1 MEALRDPSL
10 PRRISR
16 LYADTKRSYEHVVR
30 NNDMTQRLSGTH
42 IKLRI
47 QKDRLIAW
55 GLEWADV
62 NSPNREDIDC
72 SLDQAGIS
80 DLVASIMSSIR
91 QLLEEADRIHL
102 QRNASFP
109 AVLAD
114 DKGVS
119 LTGKGHLKTSTDLS
133 RLDDIVKDLTA
144 SVDILCDLSKLRHG
158 VEYAEISRLPNNS
171 PDITSE
177 TKEASPSPKSQL
189 CEKPSASHVSAQM
202 NLDELI
208 SAACIQYSQLEILYN
223 DVIQTSTSSPPSYE
237 SVAASSEDRVLA
249 YSKNPLKH
257 NVPLLLDYLPALD
270 SAWAEG
276 KLPSASRYSD
286 LLRAQR
292 SSSANGCVYNGV
304 LNLTGWVED
313 PQRSRTALTYAIP
326 PFAFGEVTQHTES
339 FQAQSLLS
347 YLQHAADTDSLNM
360 PNLEDRFRLA
370 LNLVST
376 VLHLH
381 AKGLLHRNVNSNN
394 ILFFIRDPAL
404 SSMSKKPWKR
414 GVIRRPFLTSFD
426 QLSNDVDD
434 EREEPF
440 IANIYRHPKVERG
453 QRSTFSED
461 HDIYSLGLVLLEI
474 GLWMPISKLWKTRY
488 TRADFKARLQTI
500 YTRKLSAKC
509 GSCYA
514 RVVENCLRAADEP
527 QFSQRSLQQTFD
539 GSKQSSR
546 AQTGFYWS
554 VFKPLERCC
563 MIDEMEGIS
572 AVPHNRFSST
582 ISEIPEIA
590 TQDDEQGA
598 GPKDGSIMSNLPDLN
613 PVDNVKER
621 PEESPIRPREKKKT
635 KCKVWSYDIPAV
647 VEAHWNQNVF
657 PKLNRIFGQVID
669 RWESCSI
676 DLFMAGET
684 AEAARP
690 TIYMVC
696 NSVEKAR
703 KVLEYVN
710 RDRGLFDIKVARGQI
725 MRSKSSKKRKPTKK
739 KQSSKPSVAT
749 ETLGETDDFQTHL
762 SHYQERPTCGASI
775 GAYCDEEHLPPVSFG
790 GTVLVDGEPYGMSV
804 HHMLDNDEID
814 IGLDDSFDV
823 HRSMFQRPRAWGDK
837 EDQISGDWKSES
849 PPEAPFPL
857 DMSDDEDE
865 GFQDP
870 DYQHNETT
878 FDPAL
883 WDNELVDVDMGDS
896 PGIELGCGD
905 DLIVT
910 QPAIDDVS
918 EGFFPNE
925 EDMAED
931 HLSSHTLG
939 HIHASSGI
947 KRTSHGT
954 TSHEVDWALIK
965 VRENRSYNANLVK
978 GGKTHCAAT
987 PRTQISQGLLY
998 ERDSYPYGVVGAE
1011 KLGGLKVHS
1020 IGRTSGLQ
1028 TGFITPRM
1036 VKVMMPG
1043 RISFSDSWQVEGD
1056 FGVGGDSGAWVIDN
1070 ASGRVCA
1077 HILAR
1082 SQKKKVAYIA
1092 PMELLLDDIAEKL
1105 NAKVSFP
1112 GEQNVQQQRD
1122 YPKMVTSSIVKEESP
1137 DTLADGF
1144 SQLSTSDI
1152 RRSMASK
1159 SPKPTGL
1166 PNTTPVPTSSL
1177 RLSSGS
1183 SVYSLHSKCLES
1195 KRRSGSEMLLE
1206 KGEGGMKAGCR
1217 LSMG

>member
-1 MEALRDPSL
+1 M
-10 PRRISR
+10 
-16 LYADTKRSYEHVVR
+16 
-30 NNDMTQRLSGTH
+30 NQRLSGTH

-62 NSPNREDIDC
+62 HSPNREDIDC

-119 LTGKGHLKTSTDLS
+119 LTGKEHLKTSTDLS

-144 SVDILCDLSKLRHG
+144 SIDILCDLSKSRHG
-158 VEYAEISRLPNNS
+158 VNQAETSRLSNNS
-171 PDITSE
+171 SDILGGV
-177 TKEASPSPKSQL
+177 KEASSSLKPQL
-189 CEKPSASHVSAQM
+189 CEKPSASNMTKQS
-202 NLDELI
+202 NLDEI
-208 SAACIQYSQLEILYN
+208 IAAAYIQYSQLEILIN
-223 DVIQTSTSSPPSYE
+223 DVIPTSTTSPPSYE

-249 YSKNPLKH
+249 HLRNPLKR

-276 KLPSASRYSD
+276 RLPSASRYKD
-286 LLRAQR
+286 LLRAQK
-292 SSSANGCVYNGV
+292 SPLANDSVYNGV

-313 PQRSRTALTYAIP
+313 PQRLRTALIYEIP
-326 PFAFGEVTQHTES
+326 QFAFGEMTQHTES
-339 FQAQSLLS
+339 LQAQSLLS

-370 LNLVST
+370 FNLAST

-394 ILFFIRDPAL
+394 VLFFIRDPTL
-404 SSMSKKPWKR
+404 SSTGNKPWKR

-440 IANIYRHPKVERG
+440 IANIYRHPKIERG
-453 QRSTFSED
+453 QRSAFRED
-461 HDIYSLGLVLLEI
+461 HDIYSLGLILLEI

-488 TRADFKARLQTI
+488 TRADFKTRLQTI
-500 YTRKLSAKC
+500 YTRKLAAKC
-509 GSCYA
+509 GNGYA
-514 RVVENCLRAADEP
+514 RVVENCLRAADES
-527 QFSQRSLQQTFD
+527 QFGQPSLRQTSNE
-539 GSKQSSR
+539 SKQNSR
-546 AQTGFYWS
+546 VQTGFYWS

-563 MIDEMEGIS
+563 MIDEMEGMS
-572 AVPHNRFSST
+572 AVPHNQFSST
-582 ISEIPEIA
+582 TGEMQEIA
-590 TQDDEQGA
+590 TQYDEQRF
-598 GPKDGSIMSNLPDLN
+598 GPNSGSEMSNLRNQEGLDSARA
-613 PVDNVKER
+613 KEQ
-621 PEESPIRPREKKKT
+621 PEESPIQLREKKKT

-647 VEAHWNQNVF
+647 VETHWNQNVF

-696 NSVEKAR
+696 NSVDKAR
-703 KVLEYVN
+703 KILEYVN

-725 MRSKSSKKRKPTKK
+725 IRSKSSKKKKPTKK
-739 KQSSKPSVAT
+739 KPSSKPSVTT
-749 ETLGETDDFQTHL
+749 EILEETDDFQT
-762 SHYQERPTCGASI
+762 SFTHYQERPTCGASI

-790 GTVLVDGEPYGMSV
+790 GTILVNGEPYGMSV

-814 IGLDDSFDV
+814 IGLDDSSDV
-823 HRSMFQRPRAWGDK
+823 HRSMFQGPRVWDNK
-837 EDQISGDWKSES
+837 EDQVSGDWKPEK
-849 PPEAPFPL
+849 PPEAPFPF

-865 GFQDP
+865 GFQDS
-870 DYQHNETT
+870 DYQDNGTT

-883 WDNELVDVDMGDS
+883 WDNELTDVDMGDS

-905 DLIVT
+905 GLIVT
-910 QPAIDDVS
+910 QPAIDDVN

-939 HIHASSGI
+939 YIHASSGI
-947 KRTSHGT
+947 KRTSFCAA
-954 TSHEVDWALIK
+954 SHEVDWALIK
-965 VRENRSYNANLVK
+965 VRENRLYSANLVK

-987 PRTQISQGLLY
+987 PRMQTSRSHLNEY
-998 ERDSYPYGVVGAE
+998 NSYPYGVVKAE
-1011 KLGGLKVHS
+1011 ELGGLKVHS

-1028 TGFITPRM
+1028 KGFITPRM

-1092 PMELLLDDIAEKL
+1092 PMEVLLDDIAEKL

-1112 GEQNVQQQRD
+1112 GEQNIQQQPD
-1122 YPKMVTSSIVKEESP
+1122 HPKIVTSSVLKEESP
-1137 DTLADGF
+1137 GILADDF
-1144 SQLSTSDI
+1144 SKLSTSDI

-1159 SPKPTGL
+1159 PPKSLNL
-1166 PNTTPVPTSSL
+1166 PSTTPVSTTSS
-1177 RLSSGS
+1177 RLSSGN